1 MVTRSPAEQATA
13 AADPQPTSKQCEA
26 RDSMVMPSRTPINIL
41 FVEDSPHDAELA
53 LMTLERHGYDVDTEI
68 VFDQAGVVE
77 ALQKRRFDLIL
88 SDYVLPGYSG
98 SQALQEARQRA
109 PDTPFIFLSGVFG
122 EEHAVN
128 MMRSGAIDY
137 VLKQNLV
144 FLPNAVERALSE
156 VRERRRRLRAEEAL
170 REVEVRARLAI
181 DAAGLGMWDFEPQSG
196 TLILDR
202 SCRAMFGL
210 AADATVDIRLFESLC
225 HPDDRQRLR
234 EEIWDTL
241 AEGDDK
247 EFTVDYRILLD
258 DGRVRWVETRGQGF
272 FENGKRTRFI
282 GVVMDVTEQKLATE
296 ALKRMNEA
304 LGERVEA
311 RTRERDRTWELSRDL
326 LVVMCFETRVLA
338 LNPVWESTLGWSR
351 ETLIDQPLWALVHP
365 DDISSTQ
372 AETERLRRGNVTD
385 RFVNRMQHRDGS
397 YRWLSWTAV
406 PEGERMYAAGR
417 DITSEIAAVDRL
429 AAANRELTEQIK
441 ERERIEATL
450 QQMQRLEAVGQLT
463 AGVAHDFNNLLT
475 VILTS
480 ASFLKNDLEHGAP
493 LGKSLARL
501 QYIQDSGERGATLT
515 SQLLAFARRQQL
527 APKAVDLNDT
537 LVGLLSLLH
546 STLGGSVTIETD
558 TCAGLWHALVD
569 PTQIE
574 MIILNLAINARDA
587 MGSGG
592 CLSLSTANAV
602 IDTPALRAEEP
613 GPGEYVVLSVRD
625 TGSGMSDEV
634 LQKAFEPFFTTK
646 EVGKGSG
653 LGLAQ
658 VFGFAKQSGGG
669 ARIETEL
676 GIGTTVKVYLPRV
689 QAPEQPVGVPECQAS
704 TPIGDASN
712 TVLLVD
718 DDHSVRE
725 VTAQML
731 INLGYS
737 VIQAESGRMALQLL
751 EDGTAVDLLLA
762 DFAMPGMNGGELA
775 RAVQST
781 YPALPVV
788 FITGYAELG
797 ELGMGS
803 TTIIQKPFRE
813 EQLASKV
820 RSALT
825 EASPA

>member
-1 MVTRSPAEQATA
+1 MPATTQ
-13 AADPQPTSKQCEA
+13 
-26 RDSMVMPSRTPINIL
+26 INVL
-41 FVEDSPHDAELA
+41 FIEDSPHDAELA
-53 LMTLERHGYDVDTEI
+53 LVTLERSGYQIDAEV
-68 VFDQAGVVE
+68 VFDHAGVRE
-77 ALQKRRFDLIL
+77 ALQRRRFDLIL
-88 SDYVLPGYSG
+88 SDYILPGYSG
-98 SQALQEARQRA
+98 SQALQEARQLA
-109 PDTPFIFLSGVFG
+109 PETPFIFLSGVFG

-137 VLKQNLV
+137 VLKQNLK
-144 FLPNAVERALSE
+144 FLPKAVERALSE
-156 VRERRRRLRAEEAL
+156 VQERLGRLRAEETL

-181 DAAGLGMWDFEPQSG
+181 DAAGMGMWDYEPQAG
-196 TLILDR
+196 RLLLDR
-202 SCRAMFGL
+202 RCRAMLGIG
-210 AADATVDIRLFESLC
+210 ADAPVDLRTLESLC
-225 HPDDRQRLR
+225 HPDDIGYLRQRVR
-234 EEIWDTL
+234 EAAGTESDR
-241 AEGDDK
+241 
-247 EFTVDYRILLD
+247 EFTVDYRIRLD
-258 DGRVRWVETRGQGF
+258 DGEVRWIETRGQGF
-272 FENGKRTRFI
+272 FENGQCRRFI
-282 GVVMDVTEQKLATE
+282 GVVMDITEQKLATE
-296 ALKRMNEA
+296 ALKRLNET
-304 LGERVEA
+304 LGERVEE

-326 LVVMCFETRVLA
+326 LAVTRFDTTVVA
-338 LNPVWESTLGWSR
+338 LNPVWEDTLGWPR
-351 ETLIDQPLWALVHP
+351 EELLGSTLWTLVHP
-365 DDISSTQ
+365 DDQRATVE
-372 AETERLRRGNVTD
+372 ETARIRQGNFTD
-385 RFVNRMQHRDGS
+385 RFVNRMQHRDGT

-406 PEGERMYAAGR
+406 PDAGMIYAAGR

-429 AAANRELTEQIK
+429 AAANRELVEQIK

-480 ASFLKNDLEHGAP
+480 ASFLRNDLQTGAP
-493 LGKSLARL
+493 LAKALNRL
-501 QYIQDSGERGATLT
+501 QYIQESGERGATLT
-515 SQLLAFARRQQL
+515 GQLLAFARRQQL

-558 TCAGLWHALVD
+558 TRAGLWHALVD

-592 CLSLSTANAV
+592 CLTLSTNNAV
-602 IDTPALRAEEP
+602 ITAPPLRAEEP
-613 GPGEYVVLSVRD
+613 GPGEYVELAVRD
-625 TGSGMSDEV
+625 TGTGMSDEV

-676 GIGTTVKVYLPRV
+676 GVGTTVKVYLPRV
-689 QAPEQPVGVPECQAS
+689 AEPVQASGAPEDDQRPLLA
-704 TPIGDASN
+704 DASN

-718 DDHSVRE
+718 DDHNVRE

-731 INLGYS
+731 RNLGYA
-737 VIQAESGRMALQLL
+737 VIEADSGRKVLELL
-751 EDGTAVDLLLA
+751 EQGTNPDLLLA

-775 RAVQST
+775 RAVLSR
-781 YPALPVV
+781 YPKLPVV

-813 EQLASKV
+813 EQLARKLSMVLKEH
-820 RSALT
+820 AL
-825 EASPA
+825 A

>member
-1 MVTRSPAEQATA
+1 MPATKHI
-13 AADPQPTSKQCEA
+13 S
-26 RDSMVMPSRTPINIL
+26 VL

-53 LMTLERHGYDVDTEI
+53 LVTLERSGYVIDAEI
-68 VFDQAGVVE
+68 VFDHSGVVE
-77 ALQKRRFDLIL
+77 ALQRRRFDLIL
-88 SDYVLPGYSG
+88 SDFILPGYSG
-98 SQALQEARQRA
+98 SLALQEARRLA
-109 PDTPFIFLSGVFG
+109 PQTPFIFLSGVFG
-122 EEHAVN
+122 EEHAVD

-137 VLKQNLV
+137 VLKQNLK
-144 FLPNAVERALSE
+144 FLPKAVERALSE
-156 VRERRRRLRAEEAL
+156 VQERLGRLRAEQTL

-181 DAAGLGMWDFEPQSG
+181 DAAGLGMWDYEPG
-196 TLILDR
+196 TGRLILDHR
-202 SCRAMFGL
+202 CRAMLGIAPDAPVDLATL
-210 AADATVDIRLFESLC
+210 AAIC
-225 HPDDRQRLR
+225 HPDDVGAMRKRVRQAT
-234 EEIWDTL
+234 DPQ
-241 AEGDDK
+241 GDR

-258 DGRVRWVETRGQGF
+258 DGQIRWIETRGQGF
-272 FENGKRTRFI
+272 FENGACKRFI
-282 GVVMDVTEQKLATE
+282 GVVMDITEQKLATE
-296 ALKRMNEA
+296 ALQRLNET

-326 LVVMCFETRVLA
+326 LAVTRFDTSVVA
-338 LNPVWESTLGWSR
+338 LNPVWEDTLGWPR
-351 ETLIDQPLWALVHP
+351 EDLLGTTLWSLVHP
-365 DDISSTQ
+365 DDQRATS
-372 AETERLRRGNVTD
+372 AETARIREGQFTD
-385 RFVNRMQHRDGS
+385 RFVNRMQHRDGT

-406 PEGERMYAAGR
+406 PDAGMIYAAGR

-429 AAANRELTEQIK
+429 AAANRELVEQIK

-480 ASFLKNDLEHGAP
+480 ASFLRNDLERGAP
-493 LGKSLARL
+493 LEKALSRL
-501 QYIQDSGERGATLT
+501 QYIQESGERGATLT
-515 SQLLAFARRQQL
+515 GQLLAFARRQQL

-592 CLSLSTANAV
+592 CLTLSTNNAV
-602 IDTPALRAEEP
+602 ITCAPERAEEP
-613 GPGEYVVLSVRD
+613 GPGEYVELAVRD
-625 TGSGMSDEV
+625 TGTGMSDEV

-676 GIGTTVKVYLPRV
+676 GVGTTVKVYLPRV
-689 QAPEQPVGVPECQAS
+689 TEPAQANRPPEDDQGLLLADAS
-704 TPIGDASN
+704 T

-731 INLGYS
+731 RNLGYA
-737 VIQAESGRMALQLL
+737 VIEADSGRRVLELL
-751 EDGTAVDLLLA
+751 EQGTNPDLLLA

-775 RAVQST
+775 RAVLSRF
-781 YPALPVV
+781 PKLPVV

-813 EQLASKV
+813 EQLARKLSIVLKEH
-820 RSALT
+820 A
-825 EASPA
+825 PA

>member
-1 MVTRSPAEQATA
+1 MSP
-13 AADPQPTSKQCEA
+13 KK
-26 RDSMVMPSRTPINIL
+26 NISLL

-53 LMTLERHGYDVDTEI
+53 LLTLERTHYTVDTEI
-68 VFDQAGVVE
+68 VYDRAGVVE
-77 ALQKRRFDLIL
+77 ALQRRRFDLIL
-88 SDYVLPGYSG
+88 SDLILPGYSG
-98 SQALQEARQRA
+98 SQALQDARQLA
-109 PDTPFIFLSGVFG
+109 PETPFIFLSGVFG

-128 MMRSGAIDY
+128 MMRSGAVDY
-137 VLKQNLV
+137 VLKQNLN
-144 FLPNAVERALSE
+144 FLPKAIERALSE
-156 VRERRRRLRAEEAL
+156 VQERHGRLRAEEAL

-181 DAAGLGMWDFEPQSG
+181 DAAGLGMWDYELQSG
-196 TLILDR
+196 TMILDHR
-202 SCRAMFGL
+202 CRTMLGL
-210 AADATVDIRLFESLC
+210 PDDAAVNIKVLGALC
-225 HPDDRQRLR
+225 HPDDLQRIR
-234 EEIWDTL
+234 RKIQDTL
-241 AEGDDK
+241 TDEGDK
-247 EFTVDYRILLD
+247 EFTIDYRVLLD
-258 DGRVRWVETRGQGF
+258 DGRTRWVETRGQGF
-272 FENGKRTRFI
+272 FEEGACKRFI
-282 GVVMDVTEQKLATE
+282 GVVMDITEQKLATE
-296 ALKRMNEA
+296 ALKRMNET

-326 LVVMCFETRVLA
+326 LAVMRFDTTVVA
-338 LNPVWESTLGWSR
+338 LNPAWEGTLGWPR
-351 ETLIDQPLWALVHP
+351 ETLIDQPLWSLVHP
-365 DDISSTQ
+365 DDISATLE
-372 AETERLRRGNVTD
+372 ETDRIRRGNFTD
-385 RFVNRMQHRDGS
+385 RFVNRMQHRDGG

-429 AAANRELTEQIK
+429 AAANRELTEQIR

-480 ASFLKNDLEHGAP
+480 ASFLKNDLERGAP
-493 LGKSLARL
+493 LSKSLSRL
-501 QYIQDSGERGATLT
+501 QYIQESGERGATLT

-546 STLGGSVTIETD
+546 STLGGAVTIETD

-592 CLSLSTANAV
+592 RLSLSTANAV

-676 GIGTTVKVYLPRV
+676 GVGTTVRVYLPRV
-689 QAPEQPVGVPECQAS
+689 QAPELPITAPECLHS

-718 DDHSVRE
+718 DDQSVRE

-731 INLGYS
+731 VNLGYS
-737 VIQAESGRMALQLL
+737 VIQAESGHRALQVLK
-751 EDGTAVDLLLA
+751 DGTKVDLLLA

-775 RAVQST
+775 RAVLSSF
-781 YPALPVV
+781 PKLPVV
-788 FITGYAELG
+788 FVTGYAELG

-803 TTIIQKPFRE
+803 STIIQKPFRE
-813 EQLASKV
+813 DHLASKILG
-820 RSALT
+820 ALT

>member
-1 MVTRSPAEQATA
+1 
-13 AADPQPTSKQCEA
+13 
-26 RDSMVMPSRTPINIL
+26 MPPKKNISLL

-53 LMTLERHGYDVDTEI
+53 LLTLERNHYIIETEVVYDR
-68 VFDQAGVVE
+68 AGVVE
-77 ALQKRRFDLIL
+77 ALQRRRFDLIL
-88 SDYVLPGYSG
+88 SDLILPGYSG
-98 SQALQEARQRA
+98 SQALQDAKQLA

-128 MMRSGAIDY
+128 MMRSGAVDY
-137 VLKQNLV
+137 VLKQNLN
-144 FLPNAVERALSE
+144 FLPKAVERALSE
-156 VRERRRRLRAEEAL
+156 VQERHGRLRAEEAL

-181 DAAGLGMWDFEPQSG
+181 DAAGLGMWDYELASG
-196 TLILDR
+196 TMILDQR
-202 SCRAMFGL
+202 CRTMFGL
-210 AADATVDIRLFESLC
+210 PPDAAVNISALASFC
-225 HPDDRQRLR
+225 HPDDLSRIR
-234 EEIWDTL
+234 EKVRDTL
-241 AEGDDK
+241 TDEGDK
-247 EFTVDYRILLD
+247 EFTVDYRILLG

-272 FENGKRTRFI
+272 FEDGACKRFI

-296 ALKRMNEA
+296 ALKRMNET

-326 LVVMCFETRVLA
+326 LAVMRFDTTAVA
-338 LNPVWESTLGWSR
+338 LNPVWEGMLGWPR
-351 ETLIDQPLWALVHP
+351 EKLTDRPLWALVHP
-365 DDISSTQ
+365 DDLSATLE
-372 AETERLRRGNVTD
+372 ETERIRRGQVTD

-406 PEGERMYAAGR
+406 PEGEKMYAAGR

-480 ASFLKNDLEHGAP
+480 ASFLKNDLERGAP
-493 LGKSLARL
+493 LAKSLSRL
-501 QYIQDSGERGATLT
+501 QYIQESGERGATLT

-537 LVGLLSLLH
+537 LVGMLSLLH

-592 CLSLSTANAV
+592 RLALSTANAV
-602 IDTPALRAEEP
+602 IDTPAQRAEEP

-676 GIGTTVKVYLPRV
+676 GVGTTVSVYLPRV
-689 QAPEQPVGVPECQAS
+689 RAPELTIDAPAYSHS

-718 DDHSVRE
+718 DDQSVRE

-737 VIQAESGRMALQLL
+737 VIQAESGQRALQFLK
-751 EDGTAVDLLLA
+751 DGTTVDLLLA

-775 RAVQST
+775 RAVLSS
-781 YPALPVV
+781 YPKLPVV

-813 EQLASKV
+813 DDLASKILG
-820 RSALT
+820 ALT
-825 EASPA
+825 ETSPA

>member
-1 MVTRSPAEQATA
+1 MPAT
-13 AADPQPTSKQCEA
+13 
-26 RDSMVMPSRTPINIL
+26 TPICVL

-53 LMTLERHGYDVDTEI
+53 LVTLERSGYIVNSEV
-68 VFDQAGVVE
+68 VFDHAGVVE
-77 ALQKRRFDLIL
+77 ALQRRTFDLIL
-88 SDYVLPGYSG
+88 SDFILPGYSG
-98 SQALQEARQRA
+98 SLVLQEARQLA
-109 PDTPFIFLSGVFG
+109 PETPFIFLSGVFG

-128 MMRSGAIDY
+128 MMRSGAVDY
-137 VLKQNLV
+137 VLKQNLS
-144 FLPNAVERALSE
+144 FLPKAVERALSE
-156 VRERRRRLRAEEAL
+156 VQERQGRLRAEEAL

-181 DAAGLGMWDFEPQSG
+181 DAAGLGMWDYEPLNG
-196 TLILDR
+196 TMIVDR
-202 SCRAMFGL
+202 RCRAMFGL
-210 AADATVDIRLFESLC
+210 SEDALLDDQLFESLC
-225 HPDDRQRLR
+225 HPDDLQRMRDHVWGAISTGSGDR
-234 EEIWDTL
+234 EYTTD
-241 AEGDDK
+241 
-247 EFTVDYRILLD
+247 FRIML
-258 DGRVRWVETRGQGF
+258 GSGQIRWFETRGQAF
-272 FENGKRTRFI
+272 FEDGVCKRFI
-282 GVVMDVTEQKLATE
+282 GVVMDVTEQRLATE
-296 ALKRMNEA
+296 ALKRMNET
-304 LGERVEA
+304 LGERVEE

-326 LVVMCFETRVLA
+326 LAVMRFDTTVVA
-338 LNPVWESTLGWSR
+338 LNPAWEEALGWPR
-351 ETLIDQPLWALVHP
+351 EALLNTPLWSLAHT
-365 DDISSTQ
+365 DDLSATQ
-372 AETERLRRGNVTD
+372 METERIRRGNVTD
-385 RFVNRMQHRDGS
+385 RFVNRMRHRDGS

-406 PEGERMYAAGR
+406 PEAGMMYAAAR
-417 DITSEIAAVDRL
+417 DITSEIAAVDKL

-480 ASFLKNDLEHGAP
+480 ASFLKNDLQRGAP
-493 LGKSLARL
+493 LAKALNRL
-501 QYIQDSGERGATLT
+501 QYIQESGERGATLT

-546 STLGGSVTIETD
+546 STLGGAVTIETD
-558 TCAGLWHALVD
+558 TRAGLWHALVD

-592 CLSLSTANAV
+592 CLTLRTDNAV
-602 IDTPALRAEEP
+602 ITAPAERAEEP
-613 GPGEYVVLSVRD
+613 GPGEYVVLSVKD

-676 GIGTTVKVYLPRV
+676 GVGTTVMVYLPRV
-689 QAPEQPVGVPECQAS
+689 TAPEQSLGVPDHDQG
-704 TPIGDASN
+704 TPFDDASHK
-712 TVLLVD
+712 VLLVD
-718 DDHSVRE
+718 DDHAVRE

-731 INLGYS
+731 SNLGYA
-737 VIQAESGRMALQLL
+737 VVQAEGGRMALEML
-751 EDGTAVDLLLA
+751 EQGAAVDLVLA

-775 RAVQST
+775 RAVLSR
-781 YPALPVV
+781 YPKLPVV

-803 TTIIQKPFRE
+803 STIIQKPFRE
-813 EQLASKV
+813 EQLARKLSMVLKE
-820 RSALT
+820 SN
-825 EASPA
+825 PA

>member
-1 MVTRSPAEQATA
+1 MPAT
-13 AADPQPTSKQCEA
+13 
-26 RDSMVMPSRTPINIL
+26 TPICVL

-53 LMTLERHGYDVDTEI
+53 LVTLERSGYTIDSEV
-68 VFDQAGVVE
+68 VFDRAGVVE
-77 ALQKRRFDLIL
+77 ALRRRTFDLIL
-88 SDYVLPGYSG
+88 SDFILPGYSG
-98 SQALQEARQRA
+98 SLVLQEARQLA
-109 PDTPFIFLSGVFG
+109 PETPFIFLSGVFG

-128 MMRSGAIDY
+128 MMRSGAVDY
-137 VLKQNLV
+137 VLKQNLG
-144 FLPNAVERALSE
+144 FLPKAVERALSE
-156 VRERRRRLRAEEAL
+156 VQERRGRLRAEEAL

-181 DAAGLGMWDFEPQSG
+181 DAAGLGMWDYDPQHG
-196 TLILDR
+196 TMIVDR
-202 SCRAMFGL
+202 RCRAMFGL
-210 AADATVDIRLFESLC
+210 SGDSPVDIHVFESLC
-225 HPDDRQRLR
+225 HPDDLQRMR
-234 EEIWDTL
+234 DHVWTAINTNN
-241 AEGDDK
+241 GDK
-247 EFTVDYRILLD
+247 EYTTDYRIMLEC
-258 DGRVRWVETRGQGF
+258 GQVRWFETRGQAF
-272 FENGKRTRFI
+272 FEDGLCKRFI
-282 GVVMDVTEQKLATE
+282 GVVMDVTEQRLATE
-296 ALKRMNEA
+296 ALKRMNET
-304 LGERVEA
+304 LGERVQE

-326 LVVMCFETRVLA
+326 LAVMRFDTTVVA
-338 LNPVWESTLGWSR
+338 LNPAWEEVLGWPR
-351 ETLIDQPLWALVHP
+351 EELLNAPLWSLVHS
-365 DDISSTQ
+365 DDLSATQ

-397 YRWLSWTAV
+397 FRWLSWTAV
-406 PEGERMYAAGR
+406 PEAGMTYAAAR
-417 DITSEIAAVDRL
+417 DITSEIAAVDKL

-480 ASFLKNDLEHGAP
+480 ASFLKNDLERGAP
-493 LGKSLARL
+493 LAKSLSRL
-501 QYIQDSGERGATLT
+501 QYIQESGERGATLT

-537 LVGLLSLLH
+537 LVSLLSLLH

-558 TCAGLWHALVD
+558 TRAGLWHALVD

-592 CLSLSTANAV
+592 CLTLRTDNAV
-602 IDTPALRAEEP
+602 ITAPAERAEEP
-613 GPGEYVVLSVRD
+613 GPGEYVVLSVED
-625 TGSGMSDEV
+625 TGSGMTDEV

-676 GIGTTVKVYLPRV
+676 GAGTTVMVYLPRV
-689 QAPEQPVGVPECQAS
+689 TAPEQNLGVPEHEQG
-704 TPIGDASN
+704 TPVDDASHQ
-712 TVLLVD
+712 VLLVD
-718 DDHSVRE
+718 DDHAVRE

-731 INLGYS
+731 SNLGYA
-737 VIQAESGRMALQLL
+737 VIQADGGRTALEVL
-751 EDGTAVDLLLA
+751 EQGAAVDLVLA

-775 RAVQST
+775 RAVSSR
-781 YPALPVV
+781 YPRLPVV

-803 TTIIQKPFRE
+803 STIIQKPFRE
-813 EQLASKV
+813 EQLV
-820 RSALT
+820 RKLSMVLKESNLA
-825 EASPA
+825 